1 MATSTLSV
9 SSLKRISEDARLRPF
24 LSPLFDPQAY
34 IKTVIKDGKSEDCF
48 NNIVNCIEDIN
59 VEIKGYI
66 SVHKVRTFNVLQL
79 YCLLTYIIV
88 SFQDDLMSG
97 MQDVA
102 TLADRYSSLSA
113 TAQKLNRNIDR
124 LKKEVLLFPS
134 LWLLADI

>member
-1 MATSTLSV
+1 MATNTLSV

-66 SVHKVRTFNVLQL
+66 SVHKVNFL
-79 YCLLTYIIV
+79 
-88 SFQDDLMSG
+88 
-97 MQDVA
+97 
-102 TLADRYSSLSA
+102 
-113 TAQKLNRNIDR
+113 
-124 LKKEVLLFPS
+124 VLLFWRLS
-134 LWLLADI
+134 CKLATSFQLQ